1 MRNFYFTL
9 VFTLFSSTFLF
20 AQLEPGSTAPN
31 FTITDTYGVTHN
43 LYDILDEGK
52 PVLLDLFATWCGP
65 CWSFAETGVFDEFD
79 ELYGANGDNSAFTVA
94 VEADPSTPA
103 SELSG
108 GGSSIGDWTSVI
120 HYTLANDDN
129 IAELYAL
136 EYYPTIYLIC
146 PDRRVQEIGQGPA
159 SGGSWNVQTLAEEV
173 FINTCPAPVEGLNAM
188 MQSYDGDLVSCG
200 GSKIEPIVT
209 ILNMGTEDMT
219 ACSIQT
225 IIGGSVVNTYNW
237 NGSLATFASAQ
248 VTLPEIPSTNSD
260 ISFNVVMD
268 GDLEASDDDIDI
280 EIQFATESHAYI
292 HVEVNADF
300 YPVETSWD
308 IRNSNGTVVFSG
320 SYQAGT
326 ADQWDGGG
334 PDADMTHDH
343 FTSLDEGCYTFN
355 AYDSFGDGQ
364 TGYSGSG
371 AGTDG
376 SIVVTDGNGTELLF
390 ISGGWGSEVVTNFE
404 VMSGVGVEEI
414 LENSIS
420 VFPNPTYN
428 NTSVSLN
435 LVESNQVMIELVNT
449 LGQKVFIQEY
459 AMSAGSNT
467 VDLSVE
473 TLNAGMYYLNITV
486 DDKLMTE
493 KLNILK

>member
-1 MRNFYFTL
+1 MRNFSFTL
-9 VFTLFSSTFLF
+9 VLTLFSSTFLF
-20 AQLEPGSTAPN
+20 AQLEPGSTAPD
-31 FTITDTYGVTHN
+31 FTITDTDGVTHN

-79 ELYGANGDNSAFTVA
+79 ELYGANGDNSVFTVA
-94 VEADPSTPA
+94 VEADPTTPA
-103 SELSG
+103 SELYG
-108 GGSSIGDWTSVI
+108 GGSSIGDWTTMI

-129 IAELYAL
+129 IAEPYAL
-136 EYYPTIYLIC
+136 AYYPTIYLIC
-146 PDRRVQEIGQGPA
+146 PDRTVTEIGQGPA
-159 SGGSWNVQTLAEEV
+159 SGYWTVETLAQEV

-200 GSKIEPIVT
+200 GDKIEPVVT

-225 IIGGSVVNTYNW
+225 IIGGSVVSTYDW
-237 NGSLATFASAQ
+237 TGSLATFGSAQ
-248 VTLPEIPSTNSD
+248 VTLSEIPANTSNV
-260 ISFNVVMD
+260 SFNVVMD
-268 GDLEASDDDIDI
+268 GDLQASDDDIDI
-280 EIQFATESHAYI
+280 EIEFATESHAYI
-292 HVEVNADF
+292 HVEVNTDF
-300 YPVETSWD
+300 YPGETSWD
-308 IRNSNGTVVFSG
+308 IRNSNGSVVFSG
-320 SYQAGT
+320 SYQEGT
-326 ADQWDGGG
+326 ADQWNGGG

-355 AYDSFGDGQ
+355 AYDSYGDGQ
-364 TGYSGSG
+364 TGYSDSG

-376 SIVVTDGNGTELLF
+376 SIIVTDGDGNELLF
-390 ISGGWGSEVVTNFE
+390 ITGNWESEVTSHFE
-404 VMSGVGVEEI
+404 VTSGVGIEEV
-414 LENSIS
+414 LENTIS
-420 VFPNPTYN
+420 VFPNPTFN

-473 TLNAGMYYLNITV
+473 DLNAGVYYLNVRV